1 MNPDPACRPTFYR
14 IFKKKSTQG
23 FQSIPYSVAL
33 FSAMLLL
40 YYASLKG
47 SNAFMLITI
56 NGIGCIIESLYL
68 LFFMIYAT
76 KTAKVSSYFLS
87 HESIPTMSIILTNNK
102 VNLIADLHNKAA
114 NLVQHWSVGIDC
126 TPHVPTL
133 KEL

>member
-76 KTAKVSSYFLS
+76 KTAKVSS
-87 HESIPTMSIILTNNK
+87 HM
-102 VNLIADLHNKAA
+102 NLDYVDNF
-114 NLVQHWSVGIDC
+114 N
-126 TPHVPTL
+126 
-133 KEL
+133 